1 MISNHVMKPLR
12 LFVSAMFFL
21 TSLVRAEVL
30 RLYLEQAGVR
40 ASNLSVRGY
49 GESQPVASNDTAAG
63 RAQNRRVA
71 LEMRDR

>member
-1 MISNHVMKPLR
+1 MKPLR

-30 RLYLEQAGVR
+30 RFYLEQAGVR